1 MDSVAI
7 LVAGM
12 HRSGTSALTSVLAS
26 LGCDLPKTLMPANEY
41 NVRGYWESEEITALN
56 DALLG
61 SAGSGWDDW
70 EPFSSD
76 WYASPVAGGF
86 RSRALS
92 MLEGEFGGSP
102 LFVLKDPRVARLL
115 PFWLGVLT
123 EFGADTRIAVPVR
136 NPVEVV
142 RSLQRRDAIDPSV
155 GLLLWLRNVLDAE
168 AGSRTRQRVFVRF
181 EDLLR
186 DWRNVANTMAQDL
199 QLSWPRQS
207 TASRVEIEEQLE
219 SSERHQVAEDAAVL
233 QSGQVSGWVSSTFEI
248 VDRWARG
255 EVRES
260 DRATLDA
267 IRSAFDEAG
276 AAFARAV
283 VTGMRAGQRNRGLEG
298 EVAALRDVVSDRE
311 AQIDSLNRAVGDR
324 DENVAYLDGVVQAK
338 DQELDKIGATLA
350 DRDRELDALQHVVA
364 GRDGEIGT
372 LKDAAAA
379 RDGRLDEL
387 GRQVSDRDRQIDALQ
402 HQAAGRNGEIT
413 ALKAAVAER
422 DARLDELGRQV
433 SDRDRQVDAL
443 QHTVAGRD
451 GEIGTLKDAAA
462 ARDGR
467 LDELGR
473 QVSDRDR
480 QIDALQHQA
489 AGRNGEITALKAAVA
504 ERDAR
509 LDELG
514 RQVSDRDRQVDA
526 LQHTV
531 AGRDGEITA
540 LKGTVAERGG
550 RLDELGRQ
558 VSDRDR
564 QIDVLQQTVAD
575 RDGRLAE
582 SLRQVADRD
591 RDAGTLQEAL
601 AGRDREIDTLN
612 GMVSDRDDHIRM
624 LDTVLQD
631 RDRELAALQGVA
643 EERDALR
650 RTAEDRHGEIDAM
663 HALMD
668 DRDRELASV
677 YDSSSWRLTKP
688 LRLLKKLLVDVGH
701 AVSRGLVEAARA
713 ILRVGW
719 RLLPLSRSTRARLKR
734 TAFGSF
740 AFLGPLASSGP
751 RSCGPARYTPSGW
764 LDLADLNYEA
774 RRNGAEL
781 PILFDSDWYLATYPD
796 IRVAG
801 VNPLSH
807 YLRHGAVEG
816 RWPVELEPSEID
828 PAIEGL
834 HRLDL
839 TSEQAHSFDAEFS
852 RTLYPEL
859 AKLNDSELALV
870 CTGDGER
877 IGSRA
882 AFVAELC
889 GDPREIPLD
898 FDAGE
903 YIRLYPDLRY
913 LADQSPLEA
922 LRHYMCH
929 GRFEPRLHTLRVDP
943 AETRSE
949 DEAADDPSMSKTDS
963 ARQLCVLVHVFYPEL
978 WDELSRYIE
987 NLPVGGY
994 DLYVNLVEDTFDT
1007 GLLRRVRDAFPDA
1020 RVYVSE
1026 NVGRDIGGYFRLLD
1040 NLRIEDYPLFCLLHT
1055 KKSPHMAEGEVQ
1067 RWRRRLLE
1075 PVLGTRE
1082 CAADNIRT
1090 MLEDETVGIVGSSH
1104 CRYTEMDANREKYDT
1119 LLEALHISESS
1130 DEVEFLSGTMM
1141 LLRGDVL
1148 RRVFD
1153 AARGVAFER
1162 SDEVTVEG
1170 DPDGAWAH
1178 AVERVFGAVV
1188 RDSGYR
1194 IEWR

>member
-1 MDSVAI
+1 MDRVAI

-12 HRSGTSALTSVLAS
+12 HRSGTSALTRMLGS
-26 LGCDLPKTLMPANEY
+26 LGCDLPGTLMAPNEY
-41 NVRGYWESEEITALN
+41 NERGYWESEPVSALN
-56 DALLG
+56 DALLE
-61 SAGSGWDDW
+61 SAGSAWDDW
-70 EPFSSD
+70 EPFNPA
-76 WYASPVAGGF
+76 WYASPVAAGF
-86 RSRALS
+86 RDGACAVLEQEFQDSR
-92 MLEGEFGGSP
+92 M
-102 LFVLKDPRVARLL
+102 FVLKDPRVARLL
-115 PFWLGVLT
+115 PFWLEVLAD
-123 EFGADTRIAVPVR
+123 FGADTRVAVPVR

-142 RSLQRRDAIDPSV
+142 RSLQVRDVIDPSV
-155 GLLLWLRNVLDAE
+155 GHLLWLRHVLDAE
-168 AGSRTRQRVFVRF
+168 AGSRDRRRAFVRF
-181 EDLLR
+181 EDLLH
-186 DWRNVANTMAQDL
+186 DWPKVADTMAHEL

-207 TASRVEIEEQLE
+207 TAARMEIEERLD

-233 QSGQVSGWVSSTFEI
+233 ESGQVSAWVSSTFEI
-248 VDRWARG
+248 VDRWAHG
-255 EVRES
+255 NVDKS
-260 DRATLDA
+260 DRASLDA

-276 AAFARAV
+276 PAFARAV
-283 VTGMRAGQRNRGLEG
+283 VTGMRAGQRSRGLEE
-298 EVAALRDVVSDRE
+298 EVAALREVVSDRE

-324 DENVAYLDGVVQAK
+324 DENVAYLHGLVQEK
-338 DQELDKIGATLA
+338 DQELDRIGTTLA

-364 GRDGEIGT
+364 ARDGEISA
-372 LKDAAAA
+372 LREAAAA
-379 RDGRLDEL
+379 REDRLGEL
-387 GRQVSDRDRQIDALQ
+387 GRRVSDRDRQIDALE
-402 HQAAGRNGEIT
+402 HQV
-413 ALKAAVAER
+413 AV
-422 DARLDELGRQV
+422 
-433 SDRDRQVDAL
+433 
-443 QHTVAGRD
+443 
-451 GEIGTLKDAAA
+451 
-462 ARDGR
+462 
-467 LDELGR
+467 
-473 QVSDRDR
+473 
-480 QIDALQHQA
+480 
-489 AGRNGEITALKAAVA
+489 
-504 ERDAR
+504 
-509 LDELG
+509 
-514 RQVSDRDRQVDA
+514 
-526 LQHTV
+526 
-531 AGRDGEITA
+531 RDGEITA
-540 LKGTVAERGG
+540 LKEAVAERDDRIGV
-550 RLDELGRQ
+550 LDK
-558 VSDRDR
+558 
-564 QIDVLQQTVAD
+564 
-575 RDGRLAE
+575 
-582 SLRQVADRD
+582 
-591 RDAGTLQEAL
+591 
-601 AGRDREIDTLN
+601 
-612 GMVSDRDDHIRM
+612 
-624 LDTVLQD
+624 
-631 RDRELAALQGVA
+631 ALQGAA
-643 EERDALR
+643 EEREALR
-650 RTAEDRHGEIDAM
+650 RTAEDRQREVDAM
-663 HALMD
+663 HTLMD
-668 DRDRELASV
+668 DRDRELAAV
-677 YDSSSWRLTKP
+677 YASISWHVTKP
-688 LRLLKKLLVDVGH
+688 MRLLKKVLRDSGQ
-701 AVSRGLVEAARA
+701 AMSRGLVETARVS
-713 ILRVGW
+713 LRVGW
-719 RLLPLSRSTRARLKR
+719 RLLPLFPSTRARLKR
-734 TAFGSF
+734 TALGSF
-740 AFLGPLASSGP
+740 AFLGPLARSAP
-751 RSCGPARYTPSGW
+751 RPRTPPKYTPSGW
-764 LDLADLNYEA
+764 LDLADLSYEA
-774 RRNGAEL
+774 RRNGTEL
-781 PILFDSDWYLATYPD
+781 PILFDPDWYLATYPD

-828 PAIEGL
+828 PAIELL

-839 TSEQAHSFDAEFS
+839 TTEEAHSFDGEFS

-949 DEAADDPSMSKTDS
+949 NEAAGDPTMPETDS

-978 WDELSRYIE
+978 WDELSRYID
-987 NLPVGGY
+987 NLPVDGY

-1040 NLRIEDYPLFCLLHT
+1040 SLRIEDYPLFCLLHT
-1055 KKSPHMAEGEVQ
+1055 KKSPHMAQGEVQ

-1090 MLEDETVGIVGSSH
+1090 MLEDETVGIVGSAH

-1153 AARGVAFER
+1153 AAHGVAFER

>member
-298 EVAALRDVVSDRE
+298 EVAALRDVVADRE

-402 HQAAGRNGEIT
+402 HQAAGRDGEIT

-422 DARLDELGRQV
+422 DG
-433 SDRDRQVDAL
+433 
-443 QHTVAGRD
+443 
-451 GEIGTLKDAAA
+451 
-462 ARDGR
+462 
-467 LDELGR
+467 
-473 QVSDRDR
+473 
-480 QIDALQHQA
+480 
-489 AGRNGEITALKAAVA
+489 
-504 ERDAR
+504 R

-564 QIDVLQQTVAD
+564 QIDVLQQTVAE

-612 GMVSDRDDHIRM
+612 GMVSDRDDHIRV

-994 DLYVNLVEDTFDT
+994 DLYVNLVEDTLDT
-1007 GLLRRVRDAFPDA
+1007 GLLRGVRDAFPDA